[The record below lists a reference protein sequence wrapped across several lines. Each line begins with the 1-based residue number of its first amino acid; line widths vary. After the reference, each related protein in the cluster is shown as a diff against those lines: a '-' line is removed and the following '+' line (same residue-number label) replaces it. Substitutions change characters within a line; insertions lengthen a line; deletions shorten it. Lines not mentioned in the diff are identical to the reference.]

1 MVTDHKKSYVGGEDG
16 GESYACMILFQLHL
30 VCVYFYFA
38 QFYSKHKT
46 KMNVKQE
53 TVPHENTTTK

>member
-30 VCVYFYFA
+30 VCVYGSILLNSTA
-38 QFYSKHKT
+38 NIK
-46 KMNVKQE
+46 
-53 TVPHENTTTK
+53 PR